1 VSTTPGDPAPEHAPQ
16 GLPPGDGGPPTSDEP
31 TPDVAAEDEAALDQ
45 APVVAPPSRRAAI
58 LRTGLIVAVLV
69 VVFGLI
75 LPQYIDYADVVAAF
89 QALTFTQLL
98 VMTGFG
104 IVAWVASGLIFAA
117 LVEGLGVLRG
127 TMSWLI
133 LAGIGAS
140 VPLGPWNMGVLW
152 VVVRGWGIGNAPATS
167 GIALYG
173 VINILSRMVLPLFGI
188 LALVVAGDVSRPAD
202 AGAAWTISVL
212 SAVAFIV
219 VTTLIVAIV
228 RSQRI
233 ADWLGRTGQR
243 TAEWVLRRLG
253 RSGAPDV
260 AGAIHRFRNQ
270 LGQVIRRRGFA
281 ALVLATVSQMVW
293 VFVLVVAL
301 RICGVPEE
309 ELSAGVVFAVY
320 ALVMVITILPIAPGG
335 AGVPELLFIG
345 AFTTLTGGQYEAAI
359 TAGVF
364 LYRMYFW
371 FVPIP
376 LAWILMK
383 VARRGKPI
391 LPGTAELKDYAKG
404 DAPA

>member
-1 VSTTPGDPAPEHAPQ
+1 MSSTPGDRAPD
-16 GLPPGDGGPPTSDEP
+16 PPRRNAAAGET
-31 TPDVAAEDEAALDQ
+31 DVADTEPGMDQ
-45 APVVAPPSRRAAI
+45 APAVAAPSRRAA
-58 LRTGLIVAVLV
+58 LVRTGLIVAVLL

-75 LPQYIDYADVVAAF
+75 LPQYIDYADVLAAF
-89 QALTFTQLL
+89 QDLTLAQF
-98 VMTGFG
+98 VAMTGLG
-104 IVAWVASGLIFAA
+104 IVAWLASGLIFAA
-117 LVEGLGVLRG
+117 LVEGLGALRG

-152 VVVRGWGIGNAPATS
+152 VVVRGWGVGNAAATS

-173 VINILSRMVLPLFGI
+173 VINILSRMILPLFGI
-188 LALVVAGDVSRPAD
+188 LALVVAGDLTRPAD
-202 AGAAWTISVL
+202 AGAAWTISIL
-212 SAVAFIV
+212 SVVAFIV

-228 RSQRI
+228 RSQRV

-243 TAEWVLRRLG
+243 IVEWVLRRLG

-260 AGAIHRFRNQ
+260 SGAVHRFRDQ
-270 LGQVIRRRGFA
+270 LGHVIRRRGVM
-281 ALVLATVSQMVW
+281 ALVLAIVSQMTW
-293 VFVLVVAL
+293 AFVLVVAL
-301 RICGVPEE
+301 RVCGVPERE
-309 ELSAGVVFAVY
+309 VSAGAVVAVY

-345 AFTTLTGGQYEAAI
+345 AFTALTGGQYEAEI

-391 LPGTAELKDYAKG
+391 LPGTGELKDYARG
-404 DAPA
+404 DAAA

>member
-1 VSTTPGDPAPEHAPQ
+1 LSSTTGDPAPERAPQ
-16 GLPPGDGGPPTSDEP
+16 GPPPGDGGQPTSDEP
-31 TPDVAAEDEAALDQ
+31 APDVAAEAEALQ
-45 APVVAPPSRRAAI
+45 VAPPSRRAAI
-58 LRTGLIVAVLV
+58 LRTGLIVAVLF

-75 LPQYIDYADVVAAF
+75 LPQSIDYADVIAAF
-89 QALTFTQLL
+89 QALTPTQFLA
-98 VMTGFG
+98 MTGLG

-117 LVEGLGVLRG
+117 LVEGLGVVRG

-152 VVVRGWGIGNAPATS
+152 VVVRGWGIGNTAATS

-173 VINILSRMVLPLFGI
+173 VINILSRMVLPLLGI
-188 LALVVAGDVSRPAD
+188 LALVVAGDVARPAD

-212 SAVAFIV
+212 SAIAFIV

-281 ALVLATVSQMVW
+281 ALVLATVSQAVW

-309 ELSAGVVFAVY
+309 ALSAGVIFAVY

-345 AFTTLTGGQYEAAI
+345 AFTTLTGGEYEAAI

-383 VARRGKPI
+383 LARKGKPI
-391 LPGTAELKDYAKG
+391 LPGTSELRDYAKG
-404 DAPA
+404 EAAA

>member
-1 VSTTPGDPAPEHAPQ
+1 MSSTPGDPAPDPRRQ
-16 GLPPGDGGPPTSDEP
+16 G
-31 TPDVAAEDEAALDQ
+31 TPAGETDVAGTEPATD
-45 APVVAPPSRRAAI
+45 APAVAPPSRRAAI
-58 LRTGLIVAVLV
+58 LRTGLIVAVLL

-75 LPQYIDYADVVAAF
+75 LPQYIDYADVIGAF
-89 QALTFTQLL
+89 QDLTLAQFLA
-98 VMTGFG
+98 MTGLG
-104 IVAWVASGLIFAA
+104 IMAWVASGLIFAA

-152 VVVRGWGIGNAPATS
+152 VVVRGWGVGNAAATS

-188 LALVVAGDVSRPAD
+188 LALVVAGDLTRPAD
-202 AGAAWTISVL
+202 AGAAWTISIL
-212 SAVAFIV
+212 SAIAFIV

-228 RSQRI
+228 RSQRV

-243 TAEWVLRRLG
+243 TVEWVLRRLG

-260 AGAIHRFRNQ
+260 AGTVHRFRDQ
-270 LGQVIRRRGFA
+270 LGHVIRRRGLM
-281 ALVLATVSQMVW
+281 ALVLATVSQLAW
-293 VFVLVVAL
+293 AFVLVAAL
-301 RICGVPEE
+301 RVCGVPER
-309 ELSAGVVFAVY
+309 ELSAGAVFGVY

-335 AGVPELLFIG
+335 AGVPELLFISG
-345 AFTTLTGGQYEAAI
+345 FTALTGGQHQAEI

-391 LPGTAELKDYAKG
+391 LPGTAELKEYARG
-404 DAPA
+404 DAAA

>member
-1 VSTTPGDPAPEHAPQ
+1 VSSTPGDTPPPPTPQ
-16 GLPPGDGGPPTSDEP
+16 G
-31 TPDVAAEDEAALDQ
+31 TPADVATEVEPGMDQ
-45 APVVAPPSRRAAI
+45 APRVAPPSRRAAI

-75 LPQYIDYADVVAAF
+75 LPQYIDYADVIAAF
-89 QALTFTQLL
+89 QDLTLAQLL
-98 VMTGFG
+98 AMTALGAM
-104 IVAWVASGLIFAA
+104 AWVASGLIFAA

-140 VPLGPWNMGVLW
+140 VPLGPWNMAVLW
-152 VVVRGWGIGNAPATS
+152 VVVRGWGIGNAAATS

-188 LALVVAGDVSRPAD
+188 LALVVAGDLTKPAD
-202 AGAAWTISVL
+202 AGAAWTISIL
-212 SAVAFIV
+212 SAIAFIV

-228 RSQRI
+228 RSVRV

-243 TAEWVLRRLG
+243 TVTSVLRRLG

-260 AGAIHRFRNQ
+260 DGAVHRFRDQ
-270 LGQVIRRRGFA
+270 LGHVIRRRGLV
-281 ALVLATVSQMVW
+281 ALVLATVAQMAW
-293 VFVLVVAL
+293 AFVLVAAL
-301 RICGVPEE
+301 RVCGVPER
-309 ELSAGVVFAVY
+309 ELSAGEIFGVY

-345 AFTTLTGGQYEAAI
+345 GFTALTGGQYEAAI

-376 LAWILMK
+376 LAWVLMK

-391 LPGTAELKDYAKG
+391 LPGTSELRDYAKG
-404 DAPA
+404 EATA